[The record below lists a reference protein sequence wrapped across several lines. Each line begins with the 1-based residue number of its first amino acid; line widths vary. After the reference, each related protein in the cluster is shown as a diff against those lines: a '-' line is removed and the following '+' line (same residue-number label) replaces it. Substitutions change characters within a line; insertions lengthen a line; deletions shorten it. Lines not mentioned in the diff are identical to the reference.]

1 MKKNILIVED
11 ESLVAMEIEH
21 YLSSLNYNIVAIA
34 LTEEIAV
41 QKALYYDID
50 LILMD
55 ISLQEGNGID
65 ATMLIRQHKP
75 NIAIIFLSSYMD
87 EETISRALIL
97 NPKAY
102 LLKPFKRQE
111 LEIAIKI
118 ALKPLY
124 TTNSEQRGDIYLDEE
139 FSFDSKTLELFCCGE
154 LVHLTKKERILFQLF
169 LEHKN
174 RLVSIE
180 DIEYVLWANKPSS
193 DTRRRSL
200 ISRLRAKL
208 NHKFITTFSS
218 EGYIFKIAY

>member
-11 ESLVAMEIEH
+11 EALVAIEIES
-21 YLSSLNYNIVAIA
+21 YLLSLNYNVVAIA
-34 LTEEIAV
+34 STAKMAV
-41 QKALYYDID
+41 EKALHDDID

-55 ISLQEGNGID
+55 ISLQEGDAID
-65 ATMLIRQHKP
+65 ATILIRQHKCNLP
-75 NIAIIFLSSYMD
+75 IIFLSSYMD
-87 EETISRALIL
+87 ELTISRALSV

-102 LLKPFKRQE
+102 LFKPFNCKE

-118 ALKPLY
+118 ALKPL
-124 TTNSEQRGDIYLDEE
+124 NEFLFEQKGDVYLDEE
-139 FSFDSKTLELFCCGE
+139 FSFNTQTLELFCCGE

-169 LEHKN
+169 LNQKN

-180 DIEYVLWANKPSS
+180 EIEYRLWENKPSS

-218 EGYIFKIAY
+218 EGYIFKTI